1 MDEETR
7 RMFVP
12 NVHFELIPIKNLSSN
27 QKYQRPISHGHV
39 GKTAM
44 NFDLYQINPVKV
56 SRRDGVNYV
65 FDGQHTIETVAA
77 ASNSRETPVW
87 CMIYDDLDYE
97 QEADI
102 FANQKKFT
110 RPLKSIEIFNANIE
124 AENDVQMTI
133 KKMVE
138 SYNLVI
144 SPRRIPGHVNA
155 VSALEYI
162 FSKYGYH
169 VLDRTLLLIVSTWEG
184 NVDSLSSNMLKG
196 VARLIAAY
204 GESLKDEEFIDRLS
218 RVSVREVIRTAKDR
232 HAGTQGYA
240 EAILLQYNKRLKYP
254 LRWDTLSESLVKTSD
269 EPSGEAP
276 ALVEEDGYVVDKAT
290 GEIIQEPDD
299 DEEDNYGEDEGIPD
313 SDGAL
318 PSHALLDNLALRE
331 P

>member
-7 RMFVP
+7 KLYVP

-56 SRRDGVNYV
+56 SRRDGINYV
-65 FDGQHTIETVAA
+65 FDGQHTIEAVAA
-77 ASNSRETPVW
+77 ASGSRETPVW

-124 AENDVQMTI
+124 AENEIQMTI
-133 KKMVE
+133 KRIVE

-184 NVDSLSSNMLKG
+184 DVDSLSCNMLKG

-204 GESLKDEEFIDRLS
+204 GENLKNDQFVDRLS
-218 RVSVREVIRTAKDR
+218 RVSVREIIRTAKDR

-240 EAILLQYNKRLKYP
+240 EAVLLQYNKRLKYP
-254 LRWDTLSESLVKTSD
+254 LRWDSLSGSLAKTA
-269 EPSGEAP
+269 EPSISDKHEY
-276 ALVEEDGYVVDKAT
+276 VEEDGYIVDPET
-290 GEIIQEPDD
+290 GAIIQEPDED
-299 DEEDNYGEDEGIPD
+299 DDFYSDEEEVPDN
-313 SDGAL
+313 SGAL
-318 PSHALLDNLALRE
+318 PSAGLMDNLALRE

>member
-1 MDEETR
+1 MEHEETR
-7 RMFVP
+7 KLYVP

-39 GKTAM
+39 GKTAI

-56 SRRDGVNYV
+56 SRRDGINYV

-77 ASNSRETPVW
+77 ASGSRETPVW

-124 AENDVQMTI
+124 AENEIQMTI
-133 KKMVE
+133 KRIVE

-144 SPRRIPGHVNA
+144 SPRRISGHVNA

-184 NVDSLSSNMLKG
+184 NVDSLSCNMLKG

-204 GESLKDEEFIDRLS
+204 GENLKNDQFVDRLS
-218 RVSVREVIRTAKDR
+218 RVSVREIIRTAKDR

-240 EAILLQYNKRLKYP
+240 EAVLLQYNKCLKYP
-254 LRWDTLSESLVKTSD
+254 LRWDSLSGSLAKTA
-269 EPSGEAP
+269 EPSISDKHEY
-276 ALVEEDGYVVDKAT
+276 VEEDGYIVDPET
-290 GEIIQEPDD
+290 GAIIQEPDED
-299 DEEDNYGEDEGIPD
+299 DDFYSDEGEVPD
-313 SDGAL
+313 NSGAL
-318 PSHALLDNLALRE
+318 PSAGLMDNLALRE